1 MKYCTLSRNWNNKKN
16 SSIEGIHTTINHNE
30 YIDFTLE
37 TQTRNWLWMV
47 AHFFFAIEGDYIATR
62 GSLDH

>member
-1 MKYCTLSRNWNNKKN
+1 MKSCTLSHNWNSKKN

-37 TQTRNWLWMV
+37 TQTRN
-47 AHFFFAIEGDYIATR
+47 
-62 GSLDH
+62 